1 MPTSLEPLWLVAILA
16 LTLTALVFDLRL
28 RKIPNWLTVSA
39 LGLGLTFQ
47 SVVGGWSG
55 FTAALQGFGIGFGVL
70 FVLWLMGAGGGGDVK
85 LMGAL
90 GAWLAAQLTV
100 YTMISSAVF
109 VVLGGGAVFMAAL
122 ILRRPMAA
130 GSASVST
137 PESRAARRLMP
148 FAVPLALGTWCI
160 LAWKVASEYQ
170 HG

>member
-1 MPTSLEPLWLVAILA
+1 MPTSLEPLWLVAIFA

-55 FTAALQGFGIGFGVL
+55 LAAALQGFGIGFGVL

-85 LMGAL
+85 LIGAL
-90 GAWLAAQLTV
+90 GAWLGAQLTV

-122 ILRRPMAA
+122 ISRRLRAA
-130 GSASVST
+130 AAS